1 MTANKMPLILD
12 NAIPVDLNDVDDL
25 FGDDVALSIPLKP
38 QGKQLLGRLDE
49 LRSRGCCQSVAWS
62 RLGTIASLTPDGQA
76 LQLRFLRCEPENGSW
91 ELSEPTTCEIK
102 GTPAI
107 PLVHLE
113 WSAAISPDLA
123 VIDAVGRVAI
133 ASFPISLNYPFIT
146 RKWDADAVDDSHAV
160 VGSYWL
166 PVAPSAQQ
174 KQPYNII
181 HGPAKKHGNTYQYE
195 TSFLHAGGSSHPHSS
210 KSALLCV
217 TMGGMLKMYW
227 SQSNNKIEETVMELE
242 SVNSSD
248 ELVTHAALA
257 SDKRFLLV
265 AIATCSFALKLL
277 RLEIRWAG
285 MGAPSDRST
294 LPQNV
299 RLSPVL
305 EKTHLA
311 STSWLHSGP
320 NETDQDASAAALS
333 YLHVLPSILDNT
345 GKSTVPPVIV
355 AIRSRAAAES
365 FQTAQSI
372 LDRWE
377 VVEERQAVPTAFE
390 QLGSR
395 RKSISLD
402 LPNTTGLRKLD
413 TIVIN
418 KVVVGLQTIQ
428 FGKILL
434 LTMSDGTVEY
444 RDRFSFEE
452 MFTTE
457 DLTRVMNLR
466 QVGWTFADSG
476 PCQQVAFSPTQCSM
490 MLLGED
496 GKLRW
501 SKLHY
506 PMGDVGNTMQEAHYV
521 ATIAGLAVTAA
532 SSLWYQ
538 SNYDDMLAVVQPL
551 TSKKR
556 FTQEWVSELIRIL
569 KIQVDYSEEVHHDTL
584 MRNSPL
590 QSCLSIMNSLGFRG
604 DAHRR
609 SFQSK
614 LAWVNLNVRNV
625 VVLITLASNT
635 PVTVRDRMSPLDEH
649 EVVDSLTGCV
659 KWSLDLLSW
668 LADSLF
674 ALLKDQNFTQ
684 RLAPQRFAE
693 LAAYLQE
700 RNEVS
705 LHLILCSSSR
715 SFLSALCRRVAH
727 LDNLSN
733 KAIEFYRRQAG
744 ASDQN
749 GGGRLMHPQLQQAYL
764 RMQQVTR
771 ASLIN
776 VAEFERLLNAL
787 ASDIRQAY
795 QTILPSR
802 IKNGPNAPQGKQL
815 EAAIKTAQVQFEVGA
830 LLTPSPP
837 MAFLPALKKL
847 FGNDLPAYRTLTDPA
862 ALFFSDFA
870 LLGILDDETS
880 LAARKASGVYVDLFR
895 KVKLK
900 RGAAGPAWRRC
911 ARCTAVMED
920 VSVGK
925 AGFTFIL
932 SQQRRCSC
940 AGHWT
945 LPVESKDTT

>member
-1 MTANKMPLILD
+1 MPLMLD
-12 NAIPVDLNDVDDL
+12 NAMPVHLQDVDDL
-25 FGDDVALSIPLKP
+25 FGDDVALSLPLRP
-38 QGKQLLGRLDE
+38 QRKQLLARIDE

-62 RLGTIASLTPDGQA
+62 RSGTIASLTPDGQNI
-76 LQLRFLRCEPENGSW
+76 QLRFLRCEPENGSW
-91 ELSEPTTCEIK
+91 ELSDPTICEAIK
-102 GTPAI
+102 GTPTI

-113 WSAAISPDLA
+113 WSSTTSPDLA
-123 VIDAVGRVAI
+123 VVDAIGRVAI
-133 ASFPISLNYPFIT
+133 ASFPITLNHPFIT
-146 RKWDADAVDDSHAV
+146 RRWDADAVDDSHAV
-160 VGSYWL
+160 VGSFWL
-166 PVAPSAQQ
+166 PVVPSAQQ
-174 KQPYNII
+174 KPPYNII
-181 HGPAKKHGNTYQYE
+181 HGPARKHGNTYQYE
-195 TSFLHAGGSSHPHSS
+195 TSFLHAGGTNHPHSS

-227 SQSNNKIEETVMELE
+227 SQNNGRIEETLKEIE
-242 SVNSSD
+242 SVNSTD

-257 SDKRFLLV
+257 SDKRFLLAV
-265 AIATCSFALKLL
+265 IATTSFTLKLL

-285 MGAPSDRST
+285 LGAAPDKSA
-294 LPQNV
+294 LPHNA

-305 EKTHLA
+305 EETHLA
-311 STSWLHSGP
+311 YTSWLHGGPGP
-320 NETDQDASAAALS
+320 NEMNPDPSATALS
-333 YLHVLPSILDNT
+333 YLHMLPSILDNQ
-345 GKSTVPPVIV
+345 GKNTVPPVIV
-355 AIRSRAAAES
+355 TIRSRTAAEGS

-377 VVEERQAVPTAFE
+377 VVEDRQTLPSAFE
-390 QLGSR
+390 QLGNR
-395 RKSISLD
+395 RNSISLD
-402 LPNTTGLRKLD
+402 LPNVTVLRKLEPILINK
-413 TIVIN
+413 IVI
-418 KVVVGLQTIQ
+418 GLQTIQ
-428 FGKILL
+428 FGKMLL

-444 RDRFSFEE
+444 RDRYSFEE
-452 MFTTE
+452 MFTAE

-490 MLLGED
+490 VLLGDD

-501 SKLHY
+501 CKLQY
-506 PMGDVGNTMQEAHYV
+506 SMGDIGDSMQDVHYV

-532 SSLWYQ
+532 SAVWYQ

-551 TSKKR
+551 ASKKR

-569 KIQVDYSEEVHHDTL
+569 KIQVDYSEEMHHDTL

-604 DAHRR
+604 VAQKR

-614 LAWVNLNVRNV
+614 FAWVNLNVRNV

-635 PVTVRDRMSPLDEH
+635 PVTVRDKMSPLDEH
-649 EVVDSLTGCV
+649 EVVDALTGCV
-659 KWSLDLLSW
+659 QWSLDVLSW

-674 ALLKDQNFTQ
+674 GLLMDRDFTQ

-693 LAAYLQE
+693 LASYLQD

-715 SFLSALCRRVAH
+715 SFLSALCRRVSH
-727 LDNLSN
+727 LEHLSN
-733 KAIEFYRRQAG
+733 KAIEFYGRQAG
-744 ASDQN
+744 GPDPGN
-749 GGGRLMHPQLQQAYL
+749 GGRLMVPRLQQAYL
-764 RMQQVTR
+764 RLQQVTTT
-771 ASLIN
+771 SQIS
-776 VAEFERLLNAL
+776 VTEFERLLNTL

-802 IKNGPNAPQGKQL
+802 IKSGPNPPQGKQL

-837 MAFLPALKKL
+837 MAFLPVLKKL
-847 FGNDLPAYRTLTDPA
+847 FGHDLAAFRAQMDPA
-862 ALFFSDFA
+862 AIFFSDFE
-870 LLGILDDETS
+870 LIGVLDDDIS
-880 LAARKASGVYVDLFR
+880 LAARKASGVELDLFR
-895 KVKLK
+895 KVELRKDTP
-900 RGAAGPAWRRC
+900 GQVVRRC

-920 VSVGK
+920 VYVGK
-925 AGFTFIL
+925 AGFSFIL

-940 AGHWT
+940 AGHWA
-945 LPVESKDTT
+945 LPADAKTTR